1 MQFSLSDRYVHLVL
15 SKNLANL
22 VHKAMNIKPS
32 EFQAT
37 ILSFSFIFLLMIA
50 YFILRPVRDAM
61 SSDWSDTELSWL
73 WTSTFFFSFLAVS
86 FYGEIIS
93 RFKIKYIIPG
103 VYVFF
108 SFSFIFFYLSS
119 NLISD
124 LDFLNKFF
132 YVWLSVF
139 SLFHVSVFWSFI
151 SSLFSNEQA
160 PRLFGFI
167 ASGASIGAIIGPS
180 IPILFVNNLGVMNL
194 LLISAVILLIPVP
207 IINKLENLKNQG
219 LSQQDYS
226 NQVTNRELEQDFLSG
241 FKVFLKN
248 PYLILI
254 AIFILLYVVMS
265 TFIYF
270 ELRKFLI
277 DFDRETRTQIWASI
291 DLIVNIVAIITAV
304 FATSRLVSRFGM
316 SFLLALIPLIMIGG
330 WIIVALSPFLIVLI
344 GLQIVRR
351 AGNYAVTKPGR
362 EMLFTMFDNE
372 TRYKAKPFIDIVIYR
387 GGDMVTAWFYTLLT
401 ATYGFGLSLIAIIA
415 SFLAAIWA
423 YTGFHLGRKYN
434 DQDDIIK

>member
-1 MQFSLSDRYVHLVL
+1 MT
-15 SKNLANL
+15 LALPCDPNSANRSGESNNSANTSHSASASSGGTNSPPPTSPWL
-22 VHKAMNIKPS
+22 CSRSSCSPFVQIVA
-32 EFQAT
+32 
-37 ILSFSFIFLLMIA
+37 
-50 YFILRPVRDAM
+50 DAM
-61 SSDWSDTELSWL
+61 HGGIGRQGACA
-73 WTSTFFFSFLAVS
+73 WTGCDCKDQLQHQT
-86 FYGEIIS
+86 YGES
-93 RFKIKYIIPG
+93 
-103 VYVFF
+103 
-108 SFSFIFFYLSS
+108 
-119 NLISD
+119 
-124 LDFLNKFF
+124 
-132 YVWLSVF
+132 
-139 SLFHVSVFWSFI
+139 
-151 SSLFSNEQA
+151 EQA

-401 ATYGFGLSLIAIIA
+401 ATYGFSLSLIAIIA

-423 YTGFHLGRKYN
+423 YIGFHLGRKYN

>member
-1 MQFSLSDRYVHLVL
+1 MV
-15 SKNLANL
+15 N
-22 VHKAMNIKPS
+22 
-32 EFQAT
+32 
-37 ILSFSFIFLLMIA
+37 
-50 YFILRPVRDAM
+50 
-61 SSDWSDTELSWL
+61 
-73 WTSTFFFSFLAVS
+73 
-86 FYGEIIS
+86 
-93 RFKIKYIIPG
+93 
-103 VYVFF
+103 
-108 SFSFIFFYLSS
+108 
-119 NLISD
+119 
-124 LDFLNKFF
+124 FLNKFF

-139 SLFHVSVFWSFI
+139 SLFHVSVFWSFV

-226 NQVTNRELEQDFLSG
+226 NQVTSRELEQDFLSG

-330 WIIVALSPFLIVLI
+330 WMIVALSPFLLVLI

-423 YTGFHLGRKYN
+423 YIGFHLGRKYN